1 MANLAKK
8 ISFVIFS
15 AVIIFFITG
24 NSFANNDMLHKAA
37 ESTKNGVGHTEN
49 VMQDASGAIK
59 NTSNS
64 MKDMSSN
71 IVTKT
76 GEQVKDLKN
85 GLGEATEDVKDNA
98 YNATRTATTATTS
111 AFSNGTVWSWIIV
124 VAVTLGIA
132 FLVWN
137 LLKRNHND

>member
-132 FLVWN
+132 FLVWY

>member
-15 AVIIFFITG
+15 ALIIFFITG

-37 ESTKNGVGHTEN
+37 ESTQNGVGHTEN
-49 VMQDASGAIK
+49 VMQNAYGAVK

-76 GEQVKDLKN
+76 TEQTKDFKN
-85 GLGEATEDVKDNA
+85 GIVEATEGAKNGA
-98 YNATRTATTATTS
+98 YNVTKTATVATNS

-132 FLVWN
+132 FLVWY
-137 LLKRNHND
+137 LVKRNHNE

>member
-37 ESTKNGVGHTEN
+37 DSTKNGVGHTEN
-49 VMQDASGAIK
+49 VMQDASNTVK
-59 NTSNS
+59 NVSNS

-76 GEQVKDLKN
+76 SEQVKDFKN
-85 GLGEATEDVKDNA
+85 GIGEATEDVKDSA
-98 YNATRTATTATTS
+98 YNATRTATVATNS

-132 FLVWN
+132 FLVWY
-137 LLKRNHND
+137 LVKRNHNE

>member
-15 AVIIFFITG
+15 ALIIFFITG

-49 VMQDASGAIK
+49 VMQDASNTVK
-59 NTSNS
+59 NISNS

-76 GEQVKDLKN
+76 NEQAKDFKN
-85 GLGEATEDVKDNA
+85 GIGEATEDVKDGA
-98 YNATRTATTATTS
+98 YNATRTATVATNS

-124 VAVTLGIA
+124 VAITLGIA
-132 FLVWN
+132 FLVWY
-137 LLKRNHND
+137 LLKRNRDE

>member
-1 MANLAKK
+1 
-8 ISFVIFS
+8 
-15 AVIIFFITG
+15 
-24 NSFANNDMLHKAA
+24 MLHKAA

-132 FLVWN
+132 FLVWY

>member
-15 AVIIFFITG
+15 ALIVFFITG

-49 VMQDASGAIK
+49 VIQDASGAVK

-64 MKDMSSN
+64 MKNMSSN

-76 GEQVKDLKN
+76 GEEVKDVKN
-85 GLGEATEDVKDNA
+85 GVGEAAKDVKNNA
-98 YNATRTATTATTS
+98 YNVTRTATDATTS

-124 VAVTLGIA
+124 VAITLGIA
-132 FLVWN
+132 FLVWY
-137 LLKRNHND
+137 LVKRNHDE

>member
-15 AVIIFFITG
+15 ALIIFFITG

-37 ESTKNGVGHTEN
+37 ESTQNGVGHTEN
-49 VMQDASGAIK
+49 VMQNAYGAVK

-76 GEQVKDLKN
+76 TEQTKDFKN
-85 GLGEATEDVKDNA
+85 GIVEATENREKGQ
-98 YNATRTATTATTS
+98 YREFRLSGFFT
-111 AFSNGTVWSWIIV
+111 NGTVWSWIIV
-124 VAVTLGIA
+124 VAITLGIA
-132 FLVWN
+132 FLVWY
-137 LLKRNHND
+137 LLKRNRDE

>member
-15 AVIIFFITG
+15 ALIIFFITG

-37 ESTKNGVGHTEN
+37 ESTQNGVGHPGN
-49 VMQDASGAIK
+49 VMQNAYGAVK

-76 GEQVKDLKN
+76 TEQTKDFKN
-85 GLGEATEDVKDNA
+85 GIVEATEGAKNGA
-98 YNATRTATTATTS
+98 YNVTKTATDATTS
-111 AFSNGTVWSWIIV
+111 VFSNGTVWSWIIV
-124 VAVTLGIA
+124 VAITLGIA
-132 FLVWN
+132 FLVWY
-137 LLKRNHND
+137 LLKRNRDE

>member
-85 GLGEATEDVKDNA
+85 DLGEATEDVKDNA

-132 FLVWN
+132 FLVWY

>member
-15 AVIIFFITG
+15 ALIIFFITG

-37 ESTKNGVGHTEN
+37 ESTQNGVGHTEN
-49 VMQDASGAIK
+49 VMQNAYGAVK

-76 GEQVKDLKN
+76 TEQTKDFKN
-85 GLGEATEDVKDNA
+85 GIVEATEGAKNGA
-98 YNATRTATTATTS
+98 YNVTKTATDASTS

-124 VAVTLGIA
+124 VAITLGIA
-132 FLVWN
+132 ILVWY
-137 LLKRNHND
+137 LLKRNRDE

>member
-1 MANLAKK
+1 
-8 ISFVIFS
+8 
-15 AVIIFFITG
+15 
-24 NSFANNDMLHKAA
+24 MLHKAA

-49 VMQDASGAIK
+49 VMQDASNTVK
-59 NTSNS
+59 NISNS

-76 GEQVKDLKN
+76 NEQAKDFKN
-85 GLGEATEDVKDNA
+85 GIGEATEDVKDGA
-98 YNATRTATTATTS
+98 YNATRTATVATNS

-132 FLVWN
+132 FLVWY
-137 LLKRNHND
+137 LVKRNHNE

>member
-124 VAVTLGIA
+124 VAVTLVIA
-132 FLVWN
+132 FLVWY